1 MAHSGRGVY
10 RDKAACSAVVKDG
23 PLPLR
28 KYWNVTAMKGNGFL
42 KREEELR
49 MRPIRCCRWL

>member
-42 KREEELR
+42 KREEKLR
-49 MRPIRCCRWL
+49 MRPIRCCR